1 MEEAERPMEH
11 ARKISLVVLLGP
23 TASGKTEI
31 SLAWAQ
37 ALGCEI
43 LSVDSMQVYRYMD
56 IGTAKPTKEMRE
68 LVPHHLIDVADP
80 DEPYSAARFQREADW
95 AIQDV
100 HSRGRSVLVVAGTGL
115 YLRALTRGLFSFT
128 GRDPVLRKQL
138 QEKAREKGVESLHE
152 TLSMVD
158 PEASRRIHP
167 HDLFRIIRA
176 LEVFYLS
183 GIPISEHHSRH
194 ALGRERYRILYLG
207 LEREKA
213 ELFRRI
219 DMRVDEM
226 ANLGLL
232 EEVRSLLERGYSPDL
247 PPMKALGYRH
257 MIAHLEGRV
266 SLEEALDKMKADTRK
281 FAKRQLTWFKAMDRV
296 LWFGAKDQE
305 MILEKARCFLAEQK
319 P

>member
-1 MEEAERPMEH
+1 MEH

-43 LSVDSMQVYRYMD
+43 LSADSMQVYRYMD
-56 IGTAKPTKEMRE
+56 IGTAKPTREMRE

-80 DEPYSAARFQREADW
+80 DELYSAARFQREADL

-100 HSRGRSVLVVAGTGL
+100 HSRGKSVLVVAGTGL

-128 GRDPVLRKQL
+128 GRDLVLRKRL
-138 QEKAREKGVESLHE
+138 QEKAREKGVECLHE
-152 TLSMVD
+152 TLRMVD

-183 GIPISEHHSRH
+183 GIPISQHHSRH
-194 ALGRERYRILYLG
+194 AMGRERYRILYLG
-207 LEREKA
+207 LERERA
-213 ELFRRI
+213 ELFKRI
-219 DMRVDEM
+219 DRRVDEM
-226 ANLGLL
+226 AHQGLL

-257 MIAHLEGRV
+257 MIAHLEGLV
-266 SLEEALDKMKADTRK
+266 SLEEALNKMKVDTRK

-305 MILEKARCFLAEQK
+305 IILEKARSFLAEQK
-319 P
+319 T